1 MVVRDPVLPMAGRAK
16 PASATRPVATPAAAG
31 QMPPGNLLRQQIAQ
45 EVEQPV
51 LCGPAEQGADKAGQ
65 QAKHAQLQ
73 GIEQQRVMAGKAQ
86 TAEQRTGI
94 EAACGE
100 AGSRQRDGN
109 ARQQNRS
116 QARKVQIAFRT
127 AQCAPICRLLSPAVS
142 IR

>member
-1 MVVRDPVLPMAGRAK
+1 M
-16 PASATRPVATPAAAG
+16 
-31 QMPPGNLLRQQIAQ
+31 
-45 EVEQPV
+45 

-100 AGSRQRDGN
+100 AGSRQRHGN

-142 IR
+142 MR

>member
-1 MVVRDPVLPMAGRAK
+1 
-16 PASATRPVATPAAAG
+16 
-31 QMPPGNLLRQQIAQ
+31 MPPGNLLRQQIAQ